1 MTERNIRSRFG
12 QLGEGRPCLSWIM
25 LAALRI
31 PLQGLCSAEACAFPI
46 CSPQG
51 PLQKWEDVSHG
62 ETPWRIFCVLPP
74 LGKQVFQMAG
84 AHRKSRLLPA
94 YIFIFAE
101 RQGFEPREA
110 IHLNSFQDCRNRPL
124 CHLSELGC
132 KDRPFSNIC
141 KKSFSATCYTLSFCS
156 FLPKSFQWKR
166 IR

>member
-1 MTERNIRSRFG
+1 
-12 QLGEGRPCLSWIM
+12 M
-25 LAALRI
+25 LATLRI
-31 PLQGLCSAEACAFPI
+31 PYLLAAGALAKMGRCKPQAC
-46 CSPQG
+46 
-51 PLQKWEDVSHG
+51 L
-62 ETPWRIFCVLPP
+62 WRISCVLPP